1 MSGVQ
6 QRLKLKQT
14 PIDTWSLKEHL
25 TLASAVLK
33 NGDQNWVSVS
43 RTMKQLGEGGRPSD
57 WFKDKNCALLQ
68 YNLLLEKADIP
79 TRKRG
84 EKADSSETPAQRIVN
99 QLAQERIAELKI
111 ILEKERLEIL
121 KLEEQT
127 QLLSSDDTSEDQLE
141 EVMKEV
147 EAEEAE
153 EDAKEQQAVAW
164 LQSREEK
171 KMAIQAALKSGVHR
185 ARFGLKQTAG
195 LSQSQS
201 EQSGSEQDSAV
212 ESPIVDSVDS
222 DSQQVDVES
231 LASTQPAPTSFSG
244 LSTPLTSQSPAESP
258 TTATSPLLTSLL
270 QSPTRTT
277 GSATSPIK
285 CAAISNLAQKLAS
298 PTLPFSSSPTTA
310 SLPPALLDIAA
321 AQTSESTLSLN
332 KPDDVDLKETL
343 IDLDE
348 LLKKELEGVEK
359 DVPEEDVKEPVVE
372 AEPEKEKEKVVEKA
386 EPKAEPKIE
395 PEEKS
400 SEILEVVNKDKEEKE
415 EKEDDMFDS
424 DNRLSRRV
432 GRPRKTTETETKTKP
447 TIEEDQKLIKKKE
460 KEEVEKPKMSKPGS
474 PRSRQAS
481 PSPEVKTRSG
491 SREPP
496 TKRSNSGQ
504 EQVAKKIDQPIT
516 KKVEPSQTKKLE
528 QTPVKKPVAP
538 VEPSAESGPAS
549 PELTPEEIER
559 QVWKK
564 SILAVL
570 GRIMMHKHAH
580 LFNSPVNEALAP
592 EYRDLVY
599 RPMDLGSIKKNIE
612 SGHIDSTEGML
623 RDINLVF
630 LNAIMYNSS
639 ETEIHAMTLAMQS
652 DANRMAEEFQ
662 TGKLESPL
670 ALPTRQ
676 RGRSV
681 SGTGLESPVSSRSRT
696 VSSSG
701 PVPPEDTRKRA
712 RTSSVAED
720 GLVKKRR
727 LRNLEEN

>member
-57 WFKDKNCALLQ
+57 WFKDKNCALQ

-84 EKADSSETPAQRIVN
+84 EKTDSSETPAQRIVN

-111 ILEKERLEIL
+111 VLEKERLEIL

-127 QLLSSDDTSEDQLE
+127 QLLSSDETSEEQLE

-185 ARFGLKQTAG
+185 ARFGVKQTPG
-195 LSQSQS
+195 PSQSQS

-212 ESPIVDSVDS
+212 ESPVVDSVDS

-231 LASTQPAPTSFSG
+231 VASTQPAPTSFSG
-244 LSTPLTSQSPAESP
+244 LGTPVTSQSPAESP

-270 QSPTRTT
+270 QSPTRPS

-310 SLPPALLDIAA
+310 SLPPALLDITA

-359 DVPEEDVKEPVVE
+359 DVPEEDVKEAAVE
-372 AEPEKEKEKVVEKA
+372 AEPEKEEEKVVEKA
-386 EPKAEPKIE
+386 KAEVE

-415 EKEDDMFDS
+415 EKDDDVFDS

-447 TIEEDQKLIKKKE
+447 IEEDQKVSKKKE

-481 PSPEVKTRSG
+481 PSPEVKTRSR

-496 TKRSNSGQ
+496 TKKSNSGQ
-504 EQVAKKIDQPIT
+504 EQIVKKTDQPNA
-516 KKVEPSQTKKLE
+516 KKVEPTQTKKLE

-538 VEPSAESGPAS
+538 VEPSVESVPAS

-570 GRIMMHKHAH
+570 GKIMQHKHAH
-580 LFNSPVNEALAP
+580 LFNSPVSEAVAP

-639 ETEIHAMTLAMQS
+639 ETEIYAMTLAMQN
-652 DANRMAEEFQ
+652 DANRMVEEFQ
-662 TGKLESPL
+662 TGKVESPL
-670 ALPTRQ
+670 TLPTRQ

-701 PVPPEDTRKRA
+701 PVPTEDTRKRA